1 MRRWHLLYV
10 HFPHTRE
17 PPNAQPAPVKLMQ
30 GRTAFL
36 KYKLAHTA
44 EIQLLAS
51 CYNGT
56 FSFQSGMSVNTVSAG
71 ICCAVGL
78 GEQLLTEER
87 QQQGQGLLVLCL
99 LPTGKWELLAGHPVL
114 LWEAKCSVFPDCL
127 LGDCQPPL
135 SLWWVGACLFL
146 EVLCL

>member
-87 QQQGQGLLVLCL
+87 QQQGQG
-99 LPTGKWELLAGHPVL
+99 TAGV
-114 LWEAKCSVFPDCL
+114 V
-127 LGDCQPPL
+127 PPAHWQVGAAGWAPCPAVGSKML
-135 SLWWVGACLFL
+135 SLP
-146 EVLCL
+146 